1 MNNFLRTLVSLLSKV
16 LAYLFL
22 MAICW
27 VVEAITSFPISLDES
42 GDESN
47 GVGAGSRD
55 RANTGSSDGPGTIS
69 VPGNTNRP
77 STAPGLS
84 NPVADPSSP
93 VVDPS
98 SPVTGPSSP
107 VADPSD
113 SSATEVG
120 VNNKRKI
127 DYVDMDSPKKP
138 KREYS

>member
-1 MNNFLRTLVSLLSKV
+1 MRLLH
-16 LAYLFL
+16 Y
-22 MAICW
+22 
-27 VVEAITSFPISLDES
+27 FPISLDES

-120 VNNKRKI
+120 VNNKERSTMSI
-127 DYVDMDSPKKP
+127 WIVLKKP